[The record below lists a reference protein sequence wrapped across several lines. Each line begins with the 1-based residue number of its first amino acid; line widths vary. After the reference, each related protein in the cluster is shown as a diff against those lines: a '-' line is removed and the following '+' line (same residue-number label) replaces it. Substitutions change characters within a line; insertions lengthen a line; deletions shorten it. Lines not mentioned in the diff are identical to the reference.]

1 MVRLSFGCSHAA
13 TWIDKLID
21 KRSIDHGRGAVVKA
35 IAGFGLIL
43 TLATIA
49 GTALWLGAPAL
60 HAQEEQDRAV
70 FKVKVDMVVLSFTVK
85 DNKGRYIPNLK
96 ASDFKV
102 LEDGIVQRV
111 NTFGEGNK
119 PPVQVL
125 DDGTTRPLIGGS
137 EAEQSSAS
145 TGPDPRTD
153 AFVGTNVFVLFDTS
167 NYMYRGFVY
176 ASDAIADFIRGLDRA
191 DSVAVYT
198 FSRNLSRAA
207 NLTRDRNQAIFGLRK
222 AVAGDDAALYNGLL
236 LALRDAAKVPGRKVV
251 IVFSNGPD
259 NASMVAPDDVR
270 AVAEDEGIPIY
281 VISTSDVS
289 KDPISANV
297 FRRIST
303 RTGGQV
309 YFAKTWQKQVE
320 AFESIRESLGN
331 SYTITYYPQSNPNE
345 GFRNVEVQITSDI
358 AKKYRVHHRPG
369 YRPSRTF

>member
-1 MVRLSFGCSHAA
+1 MRRLWILGMAASALFGAA
-13 TWIDKLID
+13 
-21 KRSIDHGRGAVVKA
+21 
-35 IAGFGLIL
+35 
-43 TLATIA
+43 
-49 GTALWLGAPAL
+49 WLY
-60 HAQEEQDRAV
+60 AQETTRPT
-70 FKVKVDMVVLSFTVK
+70 FKVKVDMVVLTFTVT
-85 DNKGRYIPNLK
+85 DNKGRYINGLKPN
-96 ASDFKV
+96 DFRV
-102 LEDGIVQRV
+102 LEDGIQQRL
-111 NTFGEGNK
+111 NTFAEGNK
-119 PPVQVL
+119 TPLQMKE
-125 DDGTTRPLIGGS
+125 DGTSQPMIVNAEEREKGG
-137 EAEQSSAS
+137 AA
-145 TGPDPRTD
+145 D

-207 NLTRDRNQAIFGLRK
+207 SLGKDHNDAIFGLRK

-236 LALRDAAKVPGRKVV
+236 LTLRDAAKVPGRKVV

-281 VISTSDVS
+281 VISTNDAS
-289 KDPISANV
+289 KDPISSSV
-297 FRRIST
+297 FKRIST

-331 SYTITYYPQSNPNE
+331 SYTVTYYPQPNPNE
-345 GFRNVEVQITSDI
+345 GFRKVGVEIVSD
-358 AKKYRVHHRPG
+358 AGKKYRVRARPG
-369 YRPSRTF
+369 YRPRGGF